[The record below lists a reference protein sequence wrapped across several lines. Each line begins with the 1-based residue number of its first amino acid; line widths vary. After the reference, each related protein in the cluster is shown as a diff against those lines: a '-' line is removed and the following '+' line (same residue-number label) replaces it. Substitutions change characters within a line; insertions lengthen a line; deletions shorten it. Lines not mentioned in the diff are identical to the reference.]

1 LQQVEIVLRCLL
13 MLACLICSILIS
25 HFHLRFLKY
34 LYKSVCKSCV
44 CSSCMKSFAYQMK
57 IHVHACFPAIY
68 LCVNSCVYSC
78 ANSCV
83 KHDQKGILEASFLKI
98 CPFKNLKGPTVAKGQ
113 KGVRNPSY
121 YHFQKSVAPSCHTTG
136 PTKFLFSFIPAP
148 SLPSPPLNFHAFIDT
163 WLLLPL
169 YSHRHPQTALLE
181 RGLSDLRKSD

>member
-1 LQQVEIVLRCLL
+1 MLRCLL

-98 CPFKNLKGPTVAKGQ
+98 CPFKNLKGPTVPKGQ

-121 YHFQKSVAPSCHTTG
+121 
-136 PTKFLFSFIPAP
+136 
-148 SLPSPPLNFHAFIDT
+148 LPSKNLDRQVYQQVSGLLTCYFARTTNNFRPNNSFFI
-163 WLLLPL
+163 LLPEEL
-169 YSHRHPQTALLE
+169 VWNE
-181 RGLSDLRKSD
+181 KF